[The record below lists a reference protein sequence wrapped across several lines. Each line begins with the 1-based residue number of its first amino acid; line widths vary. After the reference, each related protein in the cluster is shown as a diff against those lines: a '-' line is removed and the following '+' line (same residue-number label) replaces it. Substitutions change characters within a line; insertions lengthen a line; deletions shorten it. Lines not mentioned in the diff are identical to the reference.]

1 MRVNAANRSFFS
13 LVATALVPY
22 LLLGLVGCGLLGLIA
37 YRVAAEGVS
46 GLTSHGQDLRPAV
59 VFLVVI
65 GAGTALG
72 ARSALRQ
79 VAATRA
85 LAAEV
90 ARRASPRPARVSDA
104 ARRAALAGRVDVVAD
119 AQPYSFTYGLTRPRV
134 AVSSGLVAVLSVE
147 ELEAVLH
154 HERYHLRNADTVK
167 AVIARAATS
176 AFFFLPVLR
185 HLGDRYLNGRELAA
199 DRAAVRA
206 TADRAVAGALFKVL
220 DGPSWIDL
228 DAAAALGGGVL
239 DRRVAQLEDGSES
252 PVPRI
257 PGSTKWLTGFG
268 LALLVGLFAL
278 AIARAGV
285 DIVTMDG
292 AMPGD
297 GGGMAMT
304 LVGGVACTVT
314 LAAAVALAV
323 GGGGRRRRRRT
334 ASR

>member
-13 LVATALVPY
+13 LVATALVPFV
-22 LLLGLVGCGLLGLIA
+22 LLGLVGCGLLGLIA
-37 YRVAAEGVS
+37 SRIAAEGVS
-46 GLTSHGQDLRPAV
+46 GLTSRGQDLRPAV
-59 VFLVVI
+59 VFLAVI
-65 GAGTALG
+65 GAGTVLG

-85 LAAEV
+85 LAADV
-90 ARRASPRPARVSDA
+90 ARRASPPPARVSDA
-104 ARRAALAGRVDVVAD
+104 AQRAALAGRVDVVAD

-185 HLGDRYLNGRELAA
+185 HLGDRYLSGRELAA
-199 DRAAVRA
+199 DRAAMRA
-206 TADRAVAGALFKVL
+206 TANRAIAGALFKVL
-220 DGPSWIDL
+220 DGPSWTDL

-239 DRRVAQLEDGSES
+239 DRRVAQLEDGSE
-252 PVPRI
+252 PAVPRI

-268 LALLVGLFAL
+268 LVLLVGLFAL
-278 AIARAGV
+278 AMARAGV

-297 GGGMAMT
+297 GGGMAER

-314 LAAAVALAV
+314 VAAAVALAV
-323 GGGGRRRRRRT
+323 GGGRRRIS
-334 ASR
+334 SR